1 MKIDKF
7 NKLKLKLEV
16 FKLEQNYLTL
26 DRILYYFSFLGNIF
40 LIYFGY
46 FFVKSVTNSIPAL
59 FPFQDMF
66 FTIFVGLFLTG
77 YELTKRFT
85 LEQFFTTVLQVKKMT
100 GGIFVAGMICCFLI
114 AGSFYLSIKGAHRL
128 VDNSETIAVAVDSTI
143 TQKQDS
149 VAKYWNSKIQYQLSQ
164 PARTRI
170 DRQRRDST
178 VNSYEQIKDEK
189 IQQLEAK
196 TQIKANTAIDKNT
209 ENSTAFLFITIFL
222 ELIVLIGVGFD
233 AFYTLGSYE
242 ETKKLLQTPKFKQLE
257 LNLKLLKLYY
267 QNGKKVV
274 GDQTLSFNKF
284 QSLVQTQKI
293 DASQKDLK
301 AFTVLCQELDIVKE
315 FRGRKKQ
322 FMITYQEAKDLLE
335 NQEVI

>member
-7 NKLKLKLEV
+7 NRLKLKLEV

-46 FFVKSVTNSIPAL
+46 FFVKSITSTIPPL

-85 LEQFFTTVLQVKKMT
+85 LEQFFTTVLQVKRMT
-100 GGIFVAGMICCFLI
+100 GGIFIAGMICSFLI

-128 VDNSETIAVAVDSTI
+128 VDNSENVVAKTDSTI
-143 TQKQDS
+143 ALKQDS
-149 VAKYWNSKIQYQLSQ
+149 IAKYYDKEITYYRSQ
-164 PARTRI
+164 PGSRKA
-170 DRQRRDST
+170 DREFKSRKVDSL
-178 VNSYEQIKDEK
+178 QQAKDVK
-189 IQQLEAK
+189 IQQLETK
-196 TQIKANTAIDKNT
+196 TQTKANTAMDKNM

-222 ELIVLIGVGFD
+222 EMIVLIGVGFD
-233 AFYTLGSYE
+233 AFYTLGSFE

-267 QNGKKVV
+267 QNGKKIV

-284 QSLVQTQKI
+284 QSLVQNQKV
-293 DASQKDLK
+293 DCSLKDLRS
-301 AFTVLCQELDIVKE
+301 FIILCQELDIIKE

-322 FMITYQEAKDLLE
+322 FMISYQEAKDLLE

>member
-1 MKIDKF
+1 MKLDKF

-16 FKLEQNYLTL
+16 FKLEQNYMTL

-46 FFVKSVTNSIPAL
+46 FFVKSITNTIPTL
-59 FPFQDMF
+59 FPFQEIF
-66 FTIFVGLFLTG
+66 FTIFVALFLTG

-85 LEQFFTTVLQVKKMT
+85 LEQFCIGALQVKKVT
-100 GGIFVAGMICCFLI
+100 TSVFLGGMVCSFLI

-128 VDNSETIAVAVDSTI
+128 VDNSETVVAKTDSAIAL
-143 TQKQDS
+143 KQDS
-149 VAKYWNSKIQYQLSQ
+149 IAKYYDKEITYYRTQ
-164 PARTRI
+164 PGSRKADRI
-170 DRQRRDST
+170 YRDSV
-178 VNSYEQIKDEK
+178 VNSLQQTKDAK
-189 IQQLEAK
+189 IQQLE
-196 TQIKANTAIDKNT
+196 TKAETKADTVLDKNT

-222 ELIVLIGVGFD
+222 EMIVLIGVGFD
-233 AFYTLGSYE
+233 AFYTLGSFE

-267 QNGKKVV
+267 QNGKKIV
-274 GDQTLSFNKF
+274 GDQTLSFSKF
-284 QSLVQTQKI
+284 QSLAQNQKV
-293 DASQKDLK
+293 DCSQKELK
-301 AFTVLCQELDIVKE
+301 SFIVLCQELDIIKE

-335 NQEVI
+335 NQEVL

>member
-16 FKLEQNYLTL
+16 FKLEQNYMTL
-26 DRILYYFSFLGNIF
+26 DKVLYYFSFLGNIF

-46 FFVKSVTNSIPAL
+46 FFVKSITNTIPSL
-59 FPFQDMF
+59 FPFQEVF

-85 LEQFFTTVLQVKKMT
+85 LEQFFIGVLQVKRVT
-100 GGIFVAGMICCFLI
+100 TSLFVGGLICSLLI

-128 VDNSETIAVAVDSTI
+128 VDNSESITTVVDVNIA
-143 TQKQDS
+143 QKQDS
-149 VAKYWNSKIQYQLSQ
+149 IAKYYDKEILYYRNQS
-164 PARTRI
+164 ARTRS
-170 DRQRRDST
+170 DKKYRDSI
-178 VNSYEQIKDEK
+178 VNVLQQTKDAK
-189 IQQLEAK
+189 IQQIESKAQTKTSTVLE
-196 TQIKANTAIDKNT
+196 KNS

-222 ELIVLIGVGFD
+222 EMIVLIGVGFD
-233 AFYTLGSYE
+233 AFYTIGSYQ

-301 AFTVLCQELDIVKE
+301 TFTVLCQELDIIKE
-315 FRGRKKQ
+315 FRGKKKE
-322 FMITYQEAKDLLE
+322 FMMTYQEAKDLLE

>member
-16 FKLEQNYLTL
+16 FKLEQNYMTL

-59 FPFQDMF
+59 FPFQEVF
-66 FTIFVGLFLTG
+66 FTVFVALFLTG

-85 LEQFFTTVLQVKKMT
+85 LEQFFTTLMQIKRVT
-100 GGIFVAGMICCFLI
+100 GGVFIAGMICSFLI

-128 VDNSETIAVAVDSTI
+128 VDNSETIAMAVDST
-143 TQKQDS
+143 TTLKQDS
-149 VAKYWNSKIQYQLSQ
+149 IAKYYDKEIAYYRSQ
-164 PARTRI
+164 PGSRKA
-170 DRQRRDST
+170 DRVYKDSI
-178 VNSYEQIKDEK
+178 VNALQQTKDAK
-189 IQQLEAK
+189 IQQLETK
-196 TQIKANTAIDKNT
+196 TQTKANTAMDKNM

-257 LNLKLLKLYY
+257 LNLRLLKLYY
-267 QNGKKVV
+267 QNGKKAV
-274 GDQTLSFNKF
+274 GDQTLPFSKF

-293 DASQKDLK
+293 DCSQRDLK
-301 AFTVLCQELDIVKE
+301 SFVILCQELDVIKE
-315 FRGRKKQ
+315 FRGRKKE
-322 FMITYQEAKDLLE
+322 FMLTYQQAKDLLE

>member
-7 NKLKLKLEV
+7 NKLRLKLEV
-16 FKLEQNYLTL
+16 FKLEQNYMTL

-59 FPFQDMF
+59 FPFQELF
-66 FTIFVGLFLTG
+66 FAIFIALFLTG

-85 LEQFFTTVLQVKKMT
+85 LEQFFTTILQVKKVT
-100 GGIFVAGMICCFLI
+100 GGVFIAGMVCSFLI

-128 VDNSETIAVAVDSTI
+128 VDNSETITAIVDSTSN
-143 TQKQDS
+143 QKADS
-149 VAKYWNSKIQYQLSQ
+149 IAKYYDKEILYYRNQSSRTRSEKVYRDSIVNVLQQTKESKIQQAES
-164 PARTRI
+164 
-170 DRQRRDST
+170 
-178 VNSYEQIKDEK
+178 
-189 IQQLEAK
+189 K
-196 TQIKANTAIDKNT
+196 TQTKTSTALEKNT
-209 ENSTAFLFITIFL
+209 ENATAFLFITIFL
-222 ELIVLIGVGFD
+222 ELIVLIGVSFD

-267 QNGKKVV
+267 QNGKKAV
-274 GDQTLSFNKF
+274 GDQTLPFSKF

-293 DASQKDLK
+293 DCSQKDLK
-301 AFTVLCQELDIVKE
+301 SFVILCQELDIIKE
-315 FRGRKKQ
+315 FRGRKKE
-322 FMITYQEAKDLLE
+322 FMLTYQQAKDLLE

>member
-16 FKLEQNYLTL
+16 FKLEQNYFTL

-66 FTIFVGLFLTG
+66 FTIFVALFLTG

-85 LEQFFTTVLQVKKMT
+85 LEQFFITILQVKKMT

>member
-16 FKLEQNYLTL
+16 FKLEKNYNTL
-26 DRILYYFSFLGNIF
+26 DKVLYYFSFLGNIF

-46 FFVKSVTNSIPAL
+46 FFVKSITGTMPPL
-59 FPFQDMF
+59 FPFQDIF
-66 FTIFVGLFLTG
+66 FTVFIALFLTG

-85 LEQFFTTVLQVKKMT
+85 LEQFFTTTLQVKRMT
-100 GGIFVAGMICCFLI
+100 GGVFIAGMICSFLI
-114 AGSFYLSIKGAHRL
+114 AGSFYLSVKGAHRL
-128 VDNSETIAVAVDSTI
+128 VDNSENVVAKTDSTVAL
-143 TQKQDS
+143 KQDS
-149 VAKYWNSKIQYQLSQ
+149 IAKYYDKEILYYRNQ
-164 PARTRI
+164 PSRTRSEKI
-170 DRQRRDST
+170 YRDSI
-178 VNSYEQIKDEK
+178 VNVLQQAKETKVQQIESKT
-189 IQQLEAK
+189 QAK
-196 TQIKANTAIDKNT
+196 TSSTLEKNT

-222 ELIVLIGVGFD
+222 EMIVLIGVGFD

-301 AFTVLCQELDIVKE
+301 TFIVLCQELDIVKE
-315 FRGRKKQ
+315 FRGKKKE
-322 FMITYQEAKDLLE
+322 FMINYQEAKDLLE

>member
-1 MKIDKF
+1 
-7 NKLKLKLEV
+7 
-16 FKLEQNYLTL
+16 
-26 DRILYYFSFLGNIF
+26 
-40 LIYFGY
+40 
-46 FFVKSVTNSIPAL
+46 
-59 FPFQDMF
+59 
-66 FTIFVGLFLTG
+66 
-77 YELTKRFT
+77 
-85 LEQFFTTVLQVKKMT
+85 MT
-100 GGIFVAGMICCFLI
+100 SGIFVAGMICCFLI

-128 VDNSETIAVAVDSTI
+128 VDNSEIIATAVDST
-143 TQKQDS
+143 TTLKQDS
-149 VAKYWNSKIQYQLSQ
+149 IAKYYDKEIAYYRSQ
-164 PARTRI
+164 PGSRKADRI
-170 DRQRRDST
+170 YKDSI
-178 VNSYEQIKDEK
+178 VNVLQQAKDAK
-189 IQQLEAK
+189 ILQLETK
-196 TQIKANTAIDKNT
+196 TQTKANTAMDKNM

-301 AFTVLCQELDIVKE
+301 TFTVLCQELDIVKE
-315 FRGRKKQ
+315 FRGRKKE

>member
-1 MKIDKF
+1 MRLEKY

-16 FKLEQNYLTL
+16 FKLEQNFLTL
-26 DRILYYFSFLGNIF
+26 DRVLYYFSFLGNIF

-46 FFVKSVTNSIPAL
+46 FFVKSITNTIPPL

-66 FTIFVGLFLTG
+66 FTIFVSLFLTG

-85 LEQFFTTVLQVKKMT
+85 LEQFFTGLLQIKKLT
-100 GGIFVAGMICCFLI
+100 TSLFLGGMICSFLI

-128 VDNSETIAVAVDSTI
+128 VDNSEIISIVTDSTVAL
-143 TQKQDS
+143 KQDS
-149 VAKYWNSKIQYQLSQ
+149 IAKYYDKEIAYYRSQ
-164 PARTRI
+164 PGRRKADRI
-170 DRQRRDST
+170 YRDSV
-178 VNSYEQIKDEK
+178 VNSLQQAKDVK
-189 IQQLEAK
+189 VQQLEAK
-196 TQIKANTAIDKNT
+196 TQTKANTAMDKNM

-222 ELIVLIGVGFD
+222 EMIVLIGVGFD
-233 AFYTLGSYE
+233 AFYTLGSFE

-267 QNGKKVV
+267 QNGKKIV

-284 QSLVQTQKI
+284 QSLVQNQKI
-293 DASQKDLK
+293 DSSQKDLK
-301 AFTVLCQELDIVKE
+301 SFIVLCQELDIIKE

-322 FMITYQEAKDLLE
+322 FMIPYQEAKDLLE

>member
-16 FKLEQNYLTL
+16 FKLEQNYMTL
-26 DRILYYFSFLGNIF
+26 DKVLYYFSFLGNIF

-46 FFVKSVTNSIPAL
+46 FFVKSITSTIPPL
-59 FPFQDMF
+59 FPFQDTF

-85 LEQFFTTVLQVKKMT
+85 LEQFFTTVLQVKRMT
-100 GGIFVAGMICCFLI
+100 GGVLIAGMICSLLI

-128 VDNSETIAVAVDSTI
+128 VDNSETISIVTDST
-143 TQKQDS
+143 TALKQDS
-149 VAKYWNSKIQYQLSQ
+149 IAKYYDKEIAYYRSQ
-164 PARTRI
+164 PGSRKADRI
-170 DRQRRDST
+170 YRDSV
-178 VNSYEQIKDEK
+178 VNSLQQAKDAK
-189 IQQLEAK
+189 VQQLEAK
-196 TQIKANTAIDKNT
+196 TQTKANTALDKNM

-222 ELIVLIGVGFD
+222 EMIVLIGVGFD
-233 AFYTLGSYE
+233 AFYTLGSFE

-267 QNGKKVV
+267 QNGKKIV

-284 QSLVQTQKI
+284 QSLVQNQKI
-293 DASQKDLK
+293 DSSQKDLK
-301 AFTVLCQELDIVKE
+301 SFIVLCQELDIIKE

-322 FMITYQEAKDLLE
+322 FMIPYQEAKDLLE

>member
-7 NKLKLKLEV
+7 NRLKLKLEV

-46 FFVKSVTNSIPAL
+46 FFVKSITSTIPPL

-85 LEQFFTTVLQVKKMT
+85 LEQFFTTVLQVKRMT
-100 GGIFVAGMICCFLI
+100 GGIFIAGMICSFLI

-128 VDNSETIAVAVDSTI
+128 VDNSEAISVVTDSLT
-143 TQKQDS
+143 TKKQDS
-149 VAKYWNSKIQYQLSQ
+149 IAKYYDTEILYYRNQS
-164 PARTRI
+164 ARTRS
-170 DRQRRDST
+170 DKKYRDSI
-178 VNSYEQIKDEK
+178 VNVLQRTKDEK
-189 IQQLEAK
+189 VQQIESKTQAK
-196 TQIKANTAIDKNT
+196 TNVTLEKNT

-267 QNGKKVV
+267 QNGKKAV

-301 AFTVLCQELDIVKE
+301 AFTVLCQELDIIKE

>member
-16 FKLEQNYLTL
+16 FKLEQNYMTL
-26 DRILYYFSFLGNIF
+26 DRVLYYFSFLGNIF

-46 FFVKSVTNSIPAL
+46 FFVKSITSTIPPL

-66 FTIFVGLFLTG
+66 FTFFVALFLTG

-85 LEQFFTTVLQVKKMT
+85 LEQFFTSVLQVKRLT
-100 GGIFVAGMICCFLI
+100 TGIFIGGMICSFLI

-128 VDNSETIAVAVDSTI
+128 VDNSQTITVVVDSTRDLKENAI
-143 TQKQDS
+143 RKRYEPEFAYVRSLPGNRKADRERKARKDDSLQQAQAIEIQKLDDK
-149 VAKYWNSKIQYQLSQ
+149 A
-164 PARTRI
+164 
-170 DRQRRDST
+170 
-178 VNSYEQIKDEK
+178 
-189 IQQLEAK
+189 
-196 TQIKANTAIDKNT
+196 QIKADTAMDKNM

-222 ELIVLIGVGFD
+222 EMIVLIGVGFD
-233 AFYTLGSYE
+233 AFYTLGSFE

-267 QNGKKVV
+267 QNGKKIV

-284 QSLVQTQKI
+284 QSLVQNQKI
-293 DASQKDLK
+293 DSSQKDLK
-301 AFTVLCQELDIVKE
+301 SFIVLCQELDIIKE

-322 FMITYQEAKDLLE
+322 FMIPYQEAKDLLE

>member
-16 FKLEQNYLTL
+16 FKLEQNYMTL
-26 DRILYYFSFLGNIF
+26 DKVLYYFSFLGNIF

-46 FFVKSVTNSIPAL
+46 FFVKSITNTIPPL

-66 FTIFVGLFLTG
+66 FTIFVALFLTG

-85 LEQFFTTVLQVKKMT
+85 LEQFFTSILQVKKLT
-100 GGIFVAGMICCFLI
+100 TGIFIGGMICSFLI

-128 VDNSETIAVAVDSTI
+128 VDNSETISLVTDST
-143 TQKQDS
+143 TTLKQDS
-149 VAKYWNSKIQYQLSQ
+149 IAKYYDKEIAYYRSQ
-164 PARTRI
+164 PGSRKADRI
-170 DRQRRDST
+170 YRDSV
-178 VNSYEQIKDEK
+178 VNSLQQAKDAK
-189 IQQLEAK
+189 VQQLEAK
-196 TQIKANTAIDKNT
+196 TQTKANTALDKNM

-222 ELIVLIGVGFD
+222 EMIVLIGVGFD

-242 ETKKLLQTPKFKQLE
+242 ETKKLLQTPKFRQLE

-267 QNGKKVV
+267 QNGKKIV

-284 QSLVQTQKI
+284 QSLVQNQKI
-293 DASQKDLK
+293 DSSQKDLK
-301 AFTVLCQELDIVKE
+301 SFIVLCQELDIIKE

-322 FMITYQEAKDLLE
+322 FMIPYQEAKDLLE

>member
-1 MKIDKF
+1 MKLDKY

-16 FKLEQNYLTL
+16 FKLEQNFLTL
-26 DRILYYFSFLGNIF
+26 DRVLYYFSFLGNIF

-46 FFVKSVTNSIPAL
+46 FFVKSITSTIPPL
-59 FPFQDMF
+59 FPFQDIF

-85 LEQFFTTVLQVKKMT
+85 LEQFFTGLLQAKKLT
-100 GGIFVAGMICCFLI
+100 ANLFLGIWICSFLI

-128 VDNSETIAVAVDSTI
+128 VDTSSTVVVKADSTI
-143 TQKQDS
+143 ALKQDS
-149 VAKYWNSKIQYQLSQ
+149 IAKYYDKEILYYRNQVSKNREDKRY
-164 PARTRI
+164 
-170 DRQRRDST
+170 RDSIVANLQQT
-178 VNSYEQIKDEK
+178 KDAKVGEIEK
-189 IQQLEAK
+189 KVTTKSASEASLV
-196 TQIKANTAIDKNT
+196 Q
-209 ENSTAFLFITIFL
+209 ENSTAFFFITIFL
-222 ELIVLIGVGFD
+222 EFIVLVGVGFD
-233 AFYTLGSYE
+233 AFYTLGSFE

-267 QNGKKVV
+267 QNGKKIV

-284 QSLVQTQKI
+284 QSLAQNQKV
-293 DASQKDLK
+293 DCSQKDLK
-301 AFTVLCQELDIVKE
+301 SFIILCQELDVIKE

-322 FMITYQEAKDLLE
+322 FMIPYQEAKDLLE

>member
-7 NKLKLKLEV
+7 NRLKLKLEV
-16 FKLEQNYLTL
+16 FKLEQNYMTL

-59 FPFQDMF
+59 FPFQDIF

-85 LEQFFTTVLQVKKMT
+85 LEQFFTTTLQVKRVT

-128 VDNSETIAVAVDSTI
+128 VDTSETIVAKTDSTI
-143 TQKQDS
+143 SLQRDS
-149 VAKYWNSKIQYQLSQ
+149 IAKYYDNEIAYYRSQ
-164 PARTRI
+164 PGRKQA
-170 DRQRRDST
+170 DRESKSRKVDSL
-178 VNSYEQIKDEK
+178 QQAKDVK
-189 IQQLEAK
+189 IQQLEKK
-196 TQIKANTAIDKNT
+196 TETKASTAMDKNM
-209 ENSTAFLFITIFL
+209 ENSSAFLFITIFL
-222 ELIVLIGVGFD
+222 EMIVLIGVGFD

-301 AFTVLCQELDIVKE
+301 TFIVLCQELDIVKE
-315 FRGRKKQ
+315 FRGRKKE

>member
-1 MKIDKF
+1 MKLDKY
-7 NKLKLKLEV
+7 NRLKLKLEV

-26 DRILYYFSFLGNIF
+26 DRVLYYFSFLGNIF

-46 FFVKSVTNSIPAL
+46 FFVKSITSTIPPL
-59 FPFQDMF
+59 FPFQDIF
-66 FTIFVGLFLTG
+66 FTFFVALFLTG

-85 LEQFFTTVLQVKKMT
+85 LEQFFTSILQVKRLT
-100 GGIFVAGMICCFLI
+100 TSIFLGGMICSFLI

-128 VDNSETIAVAVDSTI
+128 VDNSETISTVVDANI

-149 VAKYWNSKIQYQLSQ
+149 VAKYYDKEILYYRNQ
-164 PARTRI
+164 PASRKA
-170 DRQRRDST
+170 DRLYRDSV
-178 VNSYEQIKDEK
+178 VNSLQQAKDAK
-189 IQQLEAK
+189 VQQLEAK
-196 TQIKANTAIDKNT
+196 TQTKENTALDKNM

-222 ELIVLIGVGFD
+222 EMIVLIGVGFD
-233 AFYTLGSYE
+233 AFYTLGSFE

-267 QNGKKVV
+267 QNGKKIV

-284 QSLVQTQKI
+284 QSLVQNQKI
-293 DASQKDLK
+293 DSSQKDLK
-301 AFTVLCQELDIVKE
+301 SFIVLCQELDIIKE

-322 FMITYQEAKDLLE
+322 FMIPYQEAKDLLE
-335 NQEVI
+335 NQEIL

>member
-7 NKLKLKLEV
+7 NRLKLKLEV
-16 FKLEQNYLTL
+16 FKLEQNYFTL

-46 FFVKSVTNSIPAL
+46 FFVKSITNTIPSL
-59 FPFQDMF
+59 FPFQEIF
-66 FTIFVGLFLTG
+66 FTIFIALFLTG

-85 LEQFFTTVLQVKKMT
+85 LEQFFIGVLQIKRLTT
-100 GGIFVAGMICCFLI
+100 GLFIGGMICSFLI

-128 VDNSETIAVAVDSTI
+128 VDNTEIINTNADANI
-143 TQKQDS
+143 TSKQDS
-149 VAKYWNSKIQYQLSQ
+149 ISAYYEKEIKYYRSQ
-164 PARTRI
+164 PARSRAE
-170 DRQRRDST
+170 RMLRDSI
-178 VNSYEQIKDEK
+178 VGALRAEKDDK
-189 IQQLEAK
+189 ILKVEAK
-196 TQIKANTAIDKNT
+196 TLQKTNDKVTKNE

-222 ELIVLIGVGFD
+222 EMIVLIGVGFD
-233 AFYTLGSYE
+233 AFYTIGSYQ

-301 AFTVLCQELDIVKE
+301 TFIVLCQELDIIKE
-315 FRGRKKQ
+315 FRGKKKE
-322 FMITYQEAKDLLE
+322 FMMSYQEAKDLLE

>member
-7 NKLKLKLEV
+7 YKLKLKLEI
-16 FKLEQNYLTL
+16 FKLEQNYMTL
-26 DRILYYFSFLGNIF
+26 DKVLYYFSFLGNIF

-46 FFVKSVTNSIPAL
+46 FFVKSITNTIPPL

-66 FTIFVGLFLTG
+66 FTIFVALFLTG

-85 LEQFFTTVLQVKKMT
+85 LEQFFITVLQVKRIT
-100 GGIFVAGMICCFLI
+100 GGVFIAGMICSFLI

-128 VDNSETIAVAVDSTI
+128 VDTSEIVISKTDSTI
-143 TQKQDS
+143 SLKQDS
-149 VAKYWNSKIQYQLSQ
+149 IAKYYDKEIAYYRSQ
-164 PARTRI
+164 PGSRKADRI
-170 DRQRRDST
+170 YRDSV
-178 VNSYEQIKDEK
+178 VNSLQQAKDAK
-189 IQQLEAK
+189 VQQLEAK
-196 TQIKANTAIDKNT
+196 TETKANTALDKNM

-222 ELIVLIGVGFD
+222 EMIVLIGVGFD

-267 QNGKKVV
+267 QNGKKIV

-284 QSLVQTQKI
+284 QSLVQNQKI
-293 DASQKDLK
+293 DSSQKDLK
-301 AFTVLCQELDIVKE
+301 SFIVLCQELDIIKE

-322 FMITYQEAKDLLE
+322 FMISYQEAKDLLE

>member
-1 MKIDKF
+1 MKLDKY

-46 FFVKSVTNSIPAL
+46 FFVKSITNSIPTL

-85 LEQFFTTVLQVKKMT
+85 LEQFFTTTLQIKRMT
-100 GGIFVAGMICCFLI
+100 GGVFVAGMICCFLI

-128 VDNSETIAVAVDSTI
+128 VDNSETIATAVDSTI
-143 TQKQDS
+143 TLKQDS
-149 VAKYWNSKIQYQLSQ
+149 IAKYYDREIAYYRSQ
-164 PARTRI
+164 PGSRKADRI
-170 DRQRRDST
+170 YRDSI
-178 VNSYEQIKDEK
+178 VNALQQTKDVK
-189 IQQLEAK
+189 IQQLETK
-196 TQIKANTAIDKNT
+196 TEAKANTAMDKNM

-222 ELIVLIGVGFD
+222 EMIVLIGVGFD

-267 QNGKKVV
+267 QNGKKIV
-274 GDQTLSFNKF
+274 GDQTLSFSKF
-284 QSLVQTQKI
+284 QSLAQNQKV
-293 DASQKDLK
+293 DCSQKELK
-301 AFTVLCQELDIVKE
+301 SFIVLCQELDIIKE

-322 FMITYQEAKDLLE
+322 FMIPYQEAKDLLE
-335 NQEVI
+335 SQEVV

>member
-1 MKIDKF
+1 MKLDKF
-7 NKLKLKLEV
+7 NRLKLKLEV

-26 DRILYYFSFLGNIF
+26 DRVLYYFSFLGNIF

-46 FFVKSVTNSIPAL
+46 FFVKSITNTIPPL

-85 LEQFFTTVLQVKKMT
+85 LEQFFTGLLQIKKLT
-100 GGIFVAGMICCFLI
+100 TSLFLGGMICSFLI

-128 VDNSETIAVAVDSTI
+128 VDNSEIISIVTDSTVAL
-143 TQKQDS
+143 KQDS
-149 VAKYWNSKIQYQLSQ
+149 IAKYYDKEIAYYRSQ
-164 PARTRI
+164 PGRRKADRI
-170 DRQRRDST
+170 YRDSV
-178 VNSYEQIKDEK
+178 VNSLQQAKDVK
-189 IQQLEAK
+189 VQQLEAK
-196 TQIKANTAIDKNT
+196 TQTKANTAMDKNM

-222 ELIVLIGVGFD
+222 EMIVLIGVGFD
-233 AFYTLGSYE
+233 AFYTLGSFE

-267 QNGKKVV
+267 QNGKKIV

-284 QSLVQTQKI
+284 QSLVQNQKV
-293 DASQKDLK
+293 DCSQKDLRS
-301 AFTVLCQELDIVKE
+301 FIILCQELDIIKE

-322 FMITYQEAKDLLE
+322 FMISYQEAKDLLE

>member
-26 DRILYYFSFLGNIF
+26 DRVLYYFSFLGNIF

-46 FFVKSVTNSIPAL
+46 FFVKSITNTIPSL
-59 FPFQDMF
+59 FPFQEIF
-66 FTIFVGLFLTG
+66 FTIFIALFLTG

-85 LEQFFTTVLQVKKMT
+85 LEQFFTGLMQYKKFT
-100 GGIFVAGMICCFLI
+100 ANLFIGCWISSLLI

-128 VDNSETIAVAVDSTI
+128 VDNSENVIAKTDSTI
-143 TQKQDS
+143 ALKQDS
-149 VAKYWNSKIQYQLSQ
+149 IAKYYDTEILYYRNQS
-164 PARTRI
+164 ARTRS
-170 DRQRRDST
+170 DKKYRDSI
-178 VNSYEQIKDEK
+178 VNVLQRTKDEK
-189 IQQLEAK
+189 INQVESRTQTKTSATLE
-196 TQIKANTAIDKNT
+196 KNT
-209 ENSTAFLFITIFL
+209 ENSTAFFFITIFL
-222 ELIVLIGVGFD
+222 EMIVLIGVGFD
-233 AFYTLGSYE
+233 AFYTVGSYE

-267 QNGKKVV
+267 QNGKKIV

-301 AFTVLCQELDIVKE
+301 TFIVLCQELDIIKE
-315 FRGRKKQ
+315 FRGKKKE
-322 FMITYQEAKDLLE
+322 FMMTYQEAKDLLE

>member
-16 FKLEQNYLTL
+16 FKLEQNYMTL
-26 DRILYYFSFLGNIF
+26 DKVLYYFSFLGNIF

-46 FFVKSVTNSIPAL
+46 FFVKSITATIPAL
-59 FPFQDMF
+59 FPFQDVF
-66 FTIFVGLFLTG
+66 FTIFVALFLTG

-85 LEQFFTTVLQVKKMT
+85 LEQLFTTILQVKRMT
-100 GGIFVAGMICCFLI
+100 GGVFIAGMICSFLI

-128 VDNSETIAVAVDSTI
+128 VDTSESVVAKTDSTI
-143 TQKQDS
+143 ALQQDS
-149 VAKYWNSKIQYQLSQ
+149 IAKYYDKEILYYRNQSS
-164 PARTRI
+164 RTRSEKI
-170 DRQRRDST
+170 YRDSI
-178 VNSYEQIKDEK
+178 VNVLQQAKDAK
-189 IQQLEAK
+189 IQQVESK
-196 TQIKANTAIDKNT
+196 TQTKTSTALEKNS

-222 ELIVLIGVGFD
+222 EMIVLIGVGFD

-301 AFTVLCQELDIVKE
+301 TFIVLCQELDIVKE
-315 FRGRKKQ
+315 FRGRKKE

>member
-128 VDNSETIAVAVDSTI
+128 VDNSEIIATAVDST
-143 TQKQDS
+143 TTLKQDS
-149 VAKYWNSKIQYQLSQ
+149 IAKYYDNEILYYRNQS
-164 PARTRI
+164 ARTRS
-170 DRQRRDST
+170 DKKYRDSI
-178 VNSYEQIKDEK
+178 VNVLQQTKDTK
-189 IQQLEAK
+189 IQQIEAK
-196 TQIKANTAIDKNT
+196 TEAKTGTALEKNS
-209 ENSTAFLFITIFL
+209 ENSAAFLFITIFL